1 MADAWEKSI
10 INVHTTTL
18 EVEEP
23 RLPMVA
29 TTGKSPVARQVPPS
43 AVARGMGTS
52 YKTYY
57 QCQRHL
63 QKTFSTDVASPEVEA
78 QAEAVNSP
86 AIHPLMWPLL
96 RWRPRLKLPH
106 NPEWSPIH
114 PQDNSEDPEMII

>member
-10 INVHTTTL
+10 INVHTTTH

-86 AIHPLMWPLL
+86 
-96 RWRPRLKLPH
+96 R
-106 NPEWSPIH
+106 NPPTDVASPEVEAQAET
-114 PQDNSEDPEMII
+114 PTQSRMEPYSSAG